1 MFRPKAAVITAL
13 VIAVIFYGS
22 LYPFVF
28 RDRGGLDEAISLL
41 LTTWR
46 VPTSRGDI
54 ISNILLYIP
63 LGLFAVNA
71 LAGPRA
77 PRVVLATLLG
87 LAICTTVELAQ
98 FYTPARNS
106 TMSDIYSNTAGTL
119 IGAIAGVVVHRGIRL
134 PFLGQ
139 VAWQPFPVLLLVSW
153 GGYRL
158 YPYVPAID
166 LQKYKD
172 AIKPL
177 IFSPTLT
184 ATDLY
189 RHTAIWLVLAVLLEA
204 VFGADR
210 RRLMF
215 CLLVPAVLFARIL
228 IVGTTLS
235 PAEVA
240 GGALA
245 LLLWLAVLSHVP
257 LRAGI
262 VALLFIGVVVIQS
275 LAPFEFQTYAR
286 PFGWIP
292 FLSFMRGSMEV
303 NALVMFEKVF
313 TYGSLLWLLTRAGLN
328 FGIATAASAALI
340 FALRYAQTY
349 LPGRSAEI
357 TDFVMV
363 LILALVM
370 KLLADE
376 PAPRHAKP
384 RHASA

>member
-77 PRVVLATLLG
+77 PRVALATLLG

-106 TMSDIYSNTAGTL
+106 TMSDIYCNTAGTL
-119 IGAIAGVVVHRGIRL
+119 IGALAGVVVHRGVRL

-177 IFSPTLT
+177 IFSPSLT

-328 FGIATAASAALI
+328 FGIATAASATLI

>member
-1 MFRPKAAVITAL
+1 LFRPKAAVITAI
-13 VIAVIFYGS
+13 VIAVIIYGS
-22 LYPFVF
+22 LYPFQF
-28 RDRGGLDEAISLL
+28 RYWGGLDEAISVLL
-41 LTTWR
+41 STWR

-63 LGLFAVNA
+63 LGIFAVNA
-71 LAGPRA
+71 FAGPRG
-77 PRVVLATLLG
+77 PRVVLATLVG
-87 LAICTTVELAQ
+87 LIICTAVELIQ
-98 FYTPARNS
+98 FYEIARNS
-106 TMSDIYSNTAGTL
+106 TMSDIYCNTTGTL
-119 IGAIAGVVVHRGIRL
+119 LGAIAGVVLHRGVKL
-134 PFLGQ
+134 PFVGH

-177 IFSPTLT
+177 IYAPTLT

-189 RHTAIWLVLAVLLEA
+189 RHTATWLVLAVLLEA
-204 VFGADR
+204 LFGADR
-210 RRLMF
+210 RRILF
-215 CLLVPAVLFARIL
+215 ILLVPAVLFARIL
-228 IVGTTLS
+228 VVGTVLS

-257 LRAGI
+257 LRAGF

-275 LAPFEFQTYAR
+275 LAPFQFQSTAR
-286 PFGWIP
+286 AFGWIP

-313 TYGSLLWLLTRAGLN
+313 TYGSLLWLLVRAGFNL
-328 FGIATAASAALI
+328 GVATAAAAAMI
-340 FALRYAQTY
+340 FALRYAQIY

-363 LILALVM
+363 LVLALVM

-376 PAPRHAKP
+376 PLPRHAKP
-384 RHASA
+384 RVASA